1 MAFNFNWAPLSGD
14 PGFYKRAEE
23 LLTNAM
29 NKNQKPAIIVDD
41 IIVNELNLGDVPPD
55 LEVVEISDI
64 GVDKFR
70 GTFKMSY
77 AGNAFITIK
86 TRVQANPLNTFLVT
100 RPTYASPRPL
110 AAAAGLTIP
119 LQITLSDFKLSA
131 IIILVFSRQKGLTI
145 VFRNDPLESLKVS
158 STFDSIPFVANY
170 LQEVIEKQL
179 RTLFMDELPAII
191 HRMSLRLWVPE
202 HKAQEEMALR
212 EEEDTQDES
221 AVDPLAST
229 PQDPVDSTGATLS
242 PQEVAA
248 LSLDSHTENHSLFS
262 KKNLLR
268 LATLTDSHRT
278 LSLFTPNIRDAVFRA
293 WTGPLERGEVPGS
306 YSKTTTPALSRSQSY
321 VGSIKT
327 AYTFDTASQIR
338 PAFHSH
344 QSSLSTTSLGSN
356 RLKPHGNRKRKKRVV
371 NLRRSN
377 TTGEVETVIEDGS
390 TVTDSTSVTGST
402 SDGPAVFSG
411 PPASSSEPTADPVT
425 PPMSPRAPSATTK
438 MPASPLH
445 QSQEATPR
453 SHRRQRPPSHID
465 LDFAQPG
472 PSNIN
477 YTPVSPTTH
486 AYADATIRPRRAQ
499 RRVVNLNRDQNYDQD
514 TDETPRA
521 SMILPEQKPRQQS
534 HHDLSQHAYRGP
546 PLVTASHPHTKIPE
560 NPMLLEPSVAGPTQS
575 QTLPNFLSF
584 ITDSS
589 NSQSIAERAWMMKM
603 AAEVARRY
611 EDERGKG
618 SFGVPSTPSVNHDEN
633 PPPAYAR

>member
-23 LLTNAM
+23 LLTDAM
-29 NKNQKPAIIVDD
+29 NKNEKPAIIVDD

-86 TRVQANPLNTFLVT
+86 TRVQANPLNTYLVT

-170 LQEVIEKQL
+170 LQEVIEGQL

-202 HKAQEEMALR
+202 HKAIEERALMA
-212 EEEDTQDES
+212 EEDTQDELS
-221 AVDPLAST
+221 VDPLAS
-229 PQDPVDSTGATLS
+229 PPRDPVDSSGATLT

-248 LSLDSHTENHSLFS
+248 LSLDSHRDYHSLFS
-262 KKNLLR
+262 RKNLLR

-306 YSKTTTPALSRSQSY
+306 HASKTTTPALSRSQSY
-321 VGSIKT
+321 VGNIHKT
-327 AYTFDTASQIR
+327 AYTFDSSSHASLR
-338 PAFHSH
+338 PALHSQ
-344 QSSLSTTSLGSN
+344 QSSLSVTSLGSH

-371 NLRRSN
+371 NLRKSA
-377 TTGEVETVIEDGS
+377 TTGEVEAISEDGS

-402 SDGPAVFSG
+402 SDSPVVFSV
-411 PPASSSEPTADPVT
+411 PPGASSFEPTGDPVT
-425 PPMSPRAPSATTK
+425 PPRSPRF
-438 MPASPLH
+438 PASPLH
-445 QSQEATPR
+445 QSQEATPQP
-453 SHRRQRPPSHID
+453 HRRQRPPSHID
-465 LDFAQPG
+465 LNFTQPG
-472 PSNIN
+472 SSSVNHEASSPSW
-477 YTPVSPTTH
+477 TG
-486 AYADATIRPRRAQ
+486 DATIRPRRAQ
-499 RRVVNLNRDQNYDQD
+499 RRVVNLNREQQHDQD
-514 TDETPRA
+514 SDETPRA
-521 SMILPEQKPRQQS
+521 SMILPEQRPRQQS
-534 HHDLSQHAYRGP
+534 HHDLSEHAYQGP
-546 PLVTASHPHTKIPE
+546 PITHVPHSAQPYMSRKAALPELSTAGS
-560 NPMLLEPSVAGPTQS
+560 S
-575 QTLPNFLSF
+575 QPATLPNFLSF

-611 EDERGKG
+611 EDERTKG
-618 SFGVPSTPSVNHDEN
+618 RFGAPSTPSANGEDL